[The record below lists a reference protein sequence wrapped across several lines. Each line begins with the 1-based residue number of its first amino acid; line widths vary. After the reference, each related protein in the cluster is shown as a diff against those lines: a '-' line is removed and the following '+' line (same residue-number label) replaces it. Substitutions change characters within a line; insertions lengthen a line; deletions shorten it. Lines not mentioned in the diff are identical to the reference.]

1 MPGTRWPRSDD
12 PDALQDRIAALPGL
26 QRHEDAIADCDRALR
41 LRDDRAF
48 SMMHEQR
55 GRGLPPAPIA
65 VPA

>member
-12 PDALQDRIAALPGL
+12 PDALLDRIAARLGL

-41 LRDDRAF
+41 LHDRALP
-48 SMMHEQR
+48 MMHEQR
-55 GRGLPPAPIA
+55 GRGLPAAPIA